1 MSPDA
6 IVLRRLGEVRDA
18 RGALHEHSLTCVF
31 GLWRSSSRV
40 DRLTKALRAPPPD
53 ADAGNFCPR
62 RATQFDAAVS
72 EYCNCDGIELIPR
85 LPT

>member
-1 MSPDA
+1 MRPEIFDA
-6 IVLRRLGEVRDA
+6 MNADA
-18 RGALHEHSLTCVF
+18 SQMRETLVTLIG
-31 GLWRSSSRV
+31 V
-40 DRLTKALRAPPPD
+40 DRLTDALRAPPPD